1 MPVGEIGANV
11 GARTIEDDALYGV
24 DASHP
29 IPNTE
34 LIDVTVS
41 LENGGASYGLVIA
54 QPLAADERSQKRL
67 LRKFER
73 YLNDFHSASAKQ
85 RFGMPRPDRMKI
97 HVSIHPES
105 DPLIF
110 ELLEKC
116 RNWVEDNSV
125 SLVVHLESGDEG
137 EIDGPKIRH

>member
-1 MPVGEIGANV
+1 M
-11 GARTIEDDALYGV
+11 GARDTDDAALYGV

-41 LENGGASYGLVIA
+41 LKNGGASYGLVIS
-54 QPLAADERSQKRL
+54 QPLAGDERSQKRL
-67 LRKFER
+67 LRKIER
-73 YLNDFHSASAKQ
+73 YLNDFHSASSKQ
-85 RFGMPRPDRMKI
+85 RFGTPRPDRMKI
-97 HVSIHPES
+97 HVSIHPAS

-116 RNWVEDNSV
+116 RDWVEGNSV
-125 SLVVHLESGDEG
+125 SLVVDMDPGDDAQVDAPR
-137 EIDGPKIRH
+137 IKH

>member
-1 MPVGEIGANV
+1 M
-11 GARTIEDDALYGV
+11 GARDADDAALYGV

-41 LENGGASYGLVIA
+41 LKNGGASYGLVIA
-54 QPLAADERSQKRL
+54 QPLVADERSQKRL
-67 LRKFER
+67 LRKLER
-73 YLNDFHSASAKQ
+73 YLNDFHSAAAKQ
-85 RFGMPRPDRMKI
+85 RFGTPRRDRMKI
-97 HVSIHPES
+97 HVSIHPAS

-116 RNWVEDNSV
+116 RDWVEGNSV
-125 SLVVHLESGDEG
+125 SLVVEMDSGDAG
-137 EIDGPKIRH
+137 DVDAPRTKH